1 MTPPTLGEI
10 ALEPMI
16 AAMTTEQRRACRHII
31 GELREMRRRRD
42 AWRNRVET
50 FLDEW
55 SHLTTQARMARAGQR
70 KAENEKEGL
79 HRTIASINDENRR
92 LGEEVGKLAARVAEL
107 ESSNAELIDKHNV
120 LVEENHRL
128 QWCIDDYESDDLTKP
143 DMCHNCMEPTD
154 MCHCGEWCV
163 ECGMPSSECCCTVE
177 DCDLGL
183 DDWYVDTDE
192 EEES

>member
-16 AAMTTEQRRACRHII
+16 AVMTPEQGRACRHII

-55 SHLTTQARMARAGQR
+55 SHLTTQARTARAAQAR
-70 KAENEKEGL
+70 AEREKEGL

-92 LGEEVGKLAARVAEL
+92 LGEEIGKLVSRVTEL
-107 ESSNAELIDKHNV
+107 EAQNSSLTSKLNEIT
-120 LVEENHRL
+120 EENEQLR
-128 QWCIDDYESDDLTKP
+128 WRIDDYESDDMTAP
-143 DMCHNCMEPTD
+143 DLCHTCLEYTYE
-154 MCHCGEWCV
+154 CTCGAWCV
-163 ECGMPSSECCCTVE
+163 ECGMPSSECCCSVE
-177 DCDLGL
+177 DSDFWME
-183 DDWYVDTDE
+183 DEDDE
-192 EEES
+192 EDA